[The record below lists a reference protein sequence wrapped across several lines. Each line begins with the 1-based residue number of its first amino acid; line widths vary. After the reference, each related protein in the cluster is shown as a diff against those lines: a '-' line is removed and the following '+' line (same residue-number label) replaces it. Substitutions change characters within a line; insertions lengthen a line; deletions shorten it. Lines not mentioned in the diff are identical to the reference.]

1 MVKWYDIQKNPKD
14 VSKTSKKGKLKLIKV
29 DGEFETVGENDPG
42 EDYLKVVFY
51 NGVLVNEVDFA
62 TVRKNAAL

>member
-1 MVKWYDIQKNPKD
+1 LP
-14 VSKTSKKGKLKLIKV
+14 IKV

-42 EDYLKVVFY
+42 EDYLKVVFT
-51 NGVLVNEVDFA
+51 NGVLVKEIDFD